1 MFGIIQLVMEV
12 LRLLRKQKG
21 TSWGEGLYSVSVESG
36 DTQPVLLLRL
46 SARLTLKPSFLLVFS
61 LLNIGMDL
69 LPLTF
74 MSLYQSRAVSQASS
88 GDKRALSQDQKG

>member
-1 MFGIIQLVMEV
+1 MG
-12 LRLLRKQKG
+12 
-21 TSWGEGLYSVSVESG
+21 WGLYSVSVESG

-46 SARLTLKPSFLLVFS
+46 SAGLTLEPSFLLLFS
-61 LLNIGMDL
+61 LLNVGVDL

-74 MSLYQSRAVSQASS
+74 TSLYRSRAVSQASS